1 MFEQQ
6 STIRAAQG
14 RVTDLRHRAQHHAV
28 VKAILTERRQRLK
41 EAALLALRSDLADM
55 ETRAATAWHLL
66 IGHVRDA

>member
-6 STIRAAQG
+6 SSIRAAHE

-28 VKAILTERRQRLK
+28 VKAITTERRQRLK

-55 ETRAATAWHLL
+55 EVRAATAWHLL
-66 IGHVRDA
+66 VGRLRDA